1 MSKMDNSCEN
11 QLSVHDNHLKSKKKK
26 KKTPHEEIYVRPN
39 ILSLARDSL
48 KCFCTQEA
56 SSIVHS
62 QISKN
67 KLVPNYEL

>member
-11 QLSVHDNHLKSKKKK
+11 QLSVHDNHLKSKKKR
-26 KKTPHEEIYVRPN
+26 KTPHEEIYVRPN
-39 ILSLARDSL
+39 ILLLARDSL
-48 KCFCTQEA
+48 KCFCTQEV
-56 SSIVHS
+56 SSIVPS

>member
-11 QLSVHDNHLKSKKKK
+11 QLSVQDNHLKRKKKK
-26 KKTPHEEIYVRPN
+26 KIPHEEIYVRPN
-39 ILSLARDSL
+39 ILSLARDAL
-48 KCFCTQEA
+48 KCFCTQEV
-56 SSIVHS
+56 SSIVPS